1 MKQKK
6 IMSLAGALVILM
18 SAVGLLTSCLQS
30 NSVLEG
36 NVFQRETDLNLCFYF
51 SGGVVYQV
59 QNNSD
64 RWVKYNVGTYKGKS
78 VTANIPMQASSEVV
92 VKEDGIELFGM
103 HWKRVTD
110 QALIDKIKN
119 LPVTKL

>member
-36 NVFQRETDLNLCFYF
+36 NVFELQHQPGAYYYF
-51 SGGVVYQV
+51 SGGIVYGV
-59 QNNSD
+59 HGMNGKWTKVNI
-64 RWVKYNVGTYKGKS
+64 GTYKGKT
-78 VTANIPMQASSEVV
+78 VTLTGMGIIEAG
-92 VKEDGIELFGM
+92 VKGNGIELNGVYM
-103 HWKRVTD
+103 AKVTD

-119 LPVTKL
+119 LPVTKQ

>member
-36 NVFQRETDLNLCFYF
+36 NVFKRSDAEIYFYF
-51 SGGVVYQV
+51 SGGVLYGARNENGQLM
-59 QNNSD
+59 
-64 RWVKYNVGTYKGKS
+64 KYNIGTYKGKT
-78 VTANIPMQASSEVV
+78 VTLTGMGTTEVV
-92 VKEDGIELFGM
+92 IMGNGINLAGAYL
-103 HWKRVTD
+103 KKVTD
-110 QALIDKIKN
+110 QTLIDKIKN
-119 LPVTKL
+119 LPVSQQ

>member
-6 IMSLAGALVILM
+6 IMSLAGALVLLM

-36 NVFQRETDLNLCFYF
+36 NVFKGGDDRIYYYF
-51 SGGVVYQV
+51 SGGVLYGVV
-59 QNNSD
+59 NDNG
-64 RWVKYNVGTYKGKS
+64 RWAKYDTGGTYKGKT
-78 VTANIPMQASSEVV
+78 VNDPMRGSIEAV
-92 VKEDGIELFGM
+92 VKSDGIDLAGVYL
-103 HWKRVTD
+103 KKVTD

-119 LPVTKL
+119 LPVTKR

>member
-1 MKQKK
+1 MKQKR

-36 NVFQRETDLNLCFYF
+36 NVFKGGDDRIYYYF
-51 SGGVVYQV
+51 SGGVVYAAV
-59 QNNSD
+59 NYD
-64 RWVKYNVGTYKGKS
+64 GVWKKHDTGMTYKGKTVNDPTRGS
-78 VTANIPMQASSEVV
+78 IEAV
-92 VKEDGIELFGM
+92 VKGDGIDLSGVYL
-103 HWKRVTD
+103 KKVTD

-119 LPVTKL
+119 LPVTKQ